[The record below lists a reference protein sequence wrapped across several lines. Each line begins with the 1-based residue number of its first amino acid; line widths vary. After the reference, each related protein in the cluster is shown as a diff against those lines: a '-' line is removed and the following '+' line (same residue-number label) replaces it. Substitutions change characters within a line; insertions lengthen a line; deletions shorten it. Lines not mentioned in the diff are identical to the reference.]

1 MSRCVPSLRAGQ
13 SPCPT
18 RGFQGGLGPIS
29 RGFGR
34 GQNGA
39 PAKPSAAGSLGRGGA
54 VEPASFRPYGV
65 EMREKVNCSAGA
77 REAALG
83 RMELATTRSRRKPW
97 RFYGAWAVTS
107 ARSAGGFRGRR
118 LTLFRVAK
126 TAIDANSRKTGEYPR
141 RRGIFA
147 DAMTEFGGI

>member
-1 MSRCVPSLRAGQ
+1 M
-13 SPCPT
+13 
-18 RGFQGGLGPIS
+18 GP
-29 RGFGR
+29 
-34 GQNGA
+34 

-54 VEPASFRPYGV
+54 VERASFRPY
-65 EMREKVNCSAGA
+65 EAETREKVNCSAGA

-107 ARSAGGFRGRR
+107 ARSAGGFRGRG

-126 TAIDANSRKTGEYPR
+126 TAIDAVFGKTGEYPR
-141 RRGIFA
+141 R
-147 DAMTEFGGI
+147 